1 MKLAELL
8 NGLKYIQV
16 EGEILNKEV
25 TGIEY
30 DSRNVNQNSLFVAIK
45 GFNVDGHLFI
55 YDALKKGAV
64 AVIIENNYSESED
77 RIKDSDAVKILVSDS
92 RTALA
97 EVSNFFYSQP
107 SRNLNLFGI
116 TGTNGKTTVS
126 YLIKNILEEA
136 GIKTGLLGTIS
147 NYIGDVQ
154 TVSKLTT
161 PESNNLNDMLFQM
174 VNEGCKSAV
183 MEVSSH
189 ALALK
194 RVNNLFFSS
203 AVFTNITPEHL
214 DFHNDFES
222 YMKAKKLLF
231 DNLTDDAT
239 VVYNSDDEHSDE
251 ILKDCTASKLSY
263 GTSSPSDY
271 QINDIRYDLNGTAFT
286 INHLQ
291 NSYKVE
297 TSLVGGFNAY
307 NATAAFAICKQY
319 GIDEK
324 LILSGIKNTQ
334 QIPGR
339 FEVLKEENKNVI
351 VDYSHTPDSL
361 QKSLEVIRSLNK
373 ERVEVITVFGC
384 GGNRDKIKRP
394 EMGRIATE
402 LSDEVIVTSD
412 NPRNEDPY
420 DIIKDIKSGIK
431 KKILK

>member
-8 NGLKYIQV
+8 NGIKSIQV
-16 EGEILNKEV
+16 TGEILNKEV
-25 TGIEY
+25 SGIEY
-30 DSRNVNQNSLFVAIK
+30 DSRKVKKNSLFVAIK
-45 GFNVDGHLFI
+45 GFNVDGHLFVQ
-55 YDALKKGAV
+55 DALSKGAV
-64 AVIIENNYSESED
+64 AVIFED
-77 RIKDSDAVKILVSDS
+77 NHSIPEDLFKHRNAVKILVSDS

-107 SRNLNLFGI
+107 SRNLDLFGI

-147 NYIGDVQ
+147 NYVGDVR

-161 PESNNLNDMLFQM
+161 PESNNLNDLLFQM

-222 YMKAKKLLF
+222 YLKAKKLLF

-239 VVYNSDDEHSDE
+239 VVYNSDDEHSQE

-271 QINDIRYDLNGTAFT
+271 QINDIRYDLSGTAFT
-286 INHLQ
+286 INYLQ

-307 NATAAFAICKQY
+307 NATAAFAICEQY
-319 GIDEK
+319 GIDEE

-373 ERVEVITVFGC
+373 EGVEVITVFGC

-412 NPRNEDPY
+412 NPRNEDPFE
-420 DIIKDIKSGIK
+420 IIEDIKSGIK
-431 KKILK
+431 KKF

>member
-16 EGEILNKEV
+16 EGEVLNKEV

-30 DSRNVNQNSLFVAIK
+30 DSRNVKQNSLFVAIK

-55 YDALKKGAV
+55 HDALKKGAV

-77 RIKDSDAVKILVSDS
+77 LIKDSDAVKILVSDS

-251 ILKDCTASKLSY
+251 ILKDCTASKFSY

-384 GGNRDKIKRP
+384 
-394 EMGRIATE
+394 
-402 LSDEVIVTSD
+402 
-412 NPRNEDPY
+412 
-420 DIIKDIKSGIK
+420 
-431 KKILK
+431 